1 MGEGE
6 MGRLCPGVRVTMVMV
21 RMELVIR
28 EGKWLESGR
37 GDGKLKGIE
46 GEEGE

>member
-6 MGRLCPGVRVTMVMV
+6 MGRVCPAVRETMVMV
-21 RMELVIR
+21 RMVLVMR
-28 EGKWLESGR
+28 EGGRLESGR
-37 GDGKLKGIE
+37 GDGKWKGME